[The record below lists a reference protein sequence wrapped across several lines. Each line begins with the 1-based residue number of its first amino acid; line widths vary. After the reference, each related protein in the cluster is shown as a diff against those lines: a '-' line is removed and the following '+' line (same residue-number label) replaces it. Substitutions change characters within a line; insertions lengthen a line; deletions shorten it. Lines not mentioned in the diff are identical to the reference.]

1 MEGLAYS
8 AGLLFLATCWVVRCG
23 FRSTGFNG
31 LDPLRLNFR
40 ALSSGWHLASR
51 ALDSGLLAR
60 CCVVGLSV
68 EPAAMQV
75 AVATA
80 KVVQQKC
87 LKSFFAGYGRL

>member
-1 MEGLAYS
+1 M
-8 AGLLFLATCWVVRCG
+8 C
-23 FRSTGFNG
+23 
-31 LDPLRLNFR
+31 
-40 ALSSGWHLASR
+40 LSRGWHLASR

-60 CCVVGLSV
+60 CFVVGQSV

-87 LKSFFAGYGRL
+87 LK